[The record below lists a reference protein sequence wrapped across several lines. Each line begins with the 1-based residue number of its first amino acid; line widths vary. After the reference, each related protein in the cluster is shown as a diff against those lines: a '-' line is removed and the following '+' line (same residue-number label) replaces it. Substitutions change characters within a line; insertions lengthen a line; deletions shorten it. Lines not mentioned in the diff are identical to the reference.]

1 MSDVLLEVK
10 KLKKYFP
17 IKDNLLKA
25 TIGEVKAVNGV
36 SFTINKGEA
45 FGLVGE
51 SGSGKTTVGR
61 TILRMNEKTDGMV
74 KFNGVDV
81 HSLKRKELIK
91 LRPQMQYIFQDPYS
105 SLNPRMRIGDAIA
118 EPLLEHGLATK
129 DNVREKVL
137 ELLKL
142 CGLSDYH
149 IDRFPPENS

>member
-10 KLKKYFP
+10 NLKKYFP
-17 IKDNLLKA
+17 IKDNLLK
-25 TIGEVKAVNGV
+25 TITGQVKAVNGV

-45 FGLVGE
+45 FGLAGE

-61 TILRMNEKTDGMV
+61 TILRMNEKTDGLV

-81 HSLKRKELIK
+81 HSLNRKDLIK

-118 EPLLEHGLATK
+118 QPLLEHGLAK
-129 DNVREKVL
+129 KEM
-137 ELLKL
+137 
-142 CGLSDYH
+142 CGKKYL
-149 IDRFPPENS
+149 NC